1 MADDTKTVTARPA
14 LDVGEGSVGEEAGA
28 AVLSADSLL
37 HYDTYDDYLDSKV
50 MEEDEFYLEDKELAR
65 ELVKLGVR
73 GGGVLT
79 RENFDVQRQ
88 IELQPTV
95 KKKRVRQ
102 LVSEGKDL
110 AGFAVLEALAQR
122 EDLVRNGKLS
132 VILFLRHKNR
142 RNQEVSGYI
151 DYAHRLKMESFEQY
165 FDVVTS
171 LGVDGQEER
180 KPRKKL
186 MPNPGDL
193 SYYNWET
200 QTCESND
207 TENFHVIA
215 EFEEGL
221 RFKNK
226 RDRKLVY
233 VDPKSHPGDNS
244 QRIELKTDEYMQAV
258 IYEHMTRQKS

>member
-1 MADDTKTVTARPA
+1 MAEKQDDGFAAA
-14 LDVGEGSVGEEAGA
+14 LTP
-28 AVLSADSLL
+28 DSLL
-37 HYDTYDDYLDSKV
+37 HFDTYDDYLDSKV
-50 MEEDEFYLEDKELAR
+50 VEEDEFYLEDKELAR

-79 RENFDVQRQ
+79 RENFNEQRR

-95 KKKRVRQ
+95 KKKRVRK

-110 AGFAVLEALAQR
+110 SGFPVLEALAER

-151 DYAHRLKMESFEQY
+151 DYAHRLKTEPFEQY
-165 FDVVTS
+165 FDIVTTR
-171 LGVDGQEER
+171 GPDGTEER

-186 MPNPGDL
+186 MPNPSDL

-200 QTCESND
+200 QTCDSND

-244 QRIELKTDEYMQAV
+244 QRIELTTDEHYMQAV